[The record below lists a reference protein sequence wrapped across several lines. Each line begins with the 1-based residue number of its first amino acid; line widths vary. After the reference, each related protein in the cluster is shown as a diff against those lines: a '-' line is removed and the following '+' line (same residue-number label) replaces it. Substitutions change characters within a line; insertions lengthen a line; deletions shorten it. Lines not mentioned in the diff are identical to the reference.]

1 MSIRIGLPDINI
13 IFTQKAVTAVQRS
26 ERGVLCVIMQDAKQ
40 ETGIKKFIYKRGAD
54 VVKDDYS
61 TENYTALMRAFD
73 VAVNKVYVLRC
84 KPATEF
90 ADVVKELDKI
100 KFNYVCT
107 NIVGESPNNWQD
119 LLSKQVVQYNHDNQ
133 GHKCVC
139 VCANPTQADSK
150 YIIQLKGTGGTL
162 KDGKAVKAEDY
173 IIRIASTLCNLPMN
187 RSLTYYVFED
197 LASWDDSYI
206 TTEKPI
212 GQWISDGWLTLINDD
227 DVVKCG
233 RAVNSLTTFT
243 STDTEDMSYIIIV
256 EAMNLII
263 EDIYTTFKDY
273 YVGTYKNTLSNQ
285 RLFITSVNAYFRQLM
300 REEVLD
306 DSYDNHCYVDIE
318 SQRLAWLGIGKTEA
332 EDWSDAKVQEMTFRT
347 VVYLA
352 GDAKISNAMEDLVFK
367 ISLA

>member
-1 MSIRIGLPDINI
+1 MAIRIGLPDINI

-26 ERGVLCVIMQDAKQ
+26 ERGVLCVVMYDEKQ

-54 VVKDDYS
+54 VVKTDYS
-61 TENYTALMRAFD
+61 EANYTALMRAFD

-84 KPATEF
+84 KAETEF
-90 ADVVKELDKI
+90 SDIVKELDKI

-107 NIVGESPNNWQD
+107 NVKALQQQLAN
-119 LLSKQVVQYNHDNQ
+119 QVVQYNRDNQ
-133 GHKCVC
+133 GHKCVA
-139 VCANPTQADSK
+139 VVENITQADSK
-150 YIIQLKGTGGTL
+150 YVIQLKGTGGIL
-162 KDGKAVKAEDY
+162 KEGGSVSAEDY
-173 IIRIASTLCNLPMN
+173 VIRIASTLCNLPMN

-227 DVVKCG
+227 DEVKCG

-273 YVGTYKNTLSNQ
+273 YVGKYKNTLSNQ

-306 DSYDNHCYVDIE
+306 DSYDNHCYIDIE

-347 VVYLA
+347 VVYLG
-352 GDAKISNAMEDLVFK
+352 GDAKISNAMEDLKFQ
-367 ISLA
+367 IALA

>member
-1 MSIRIGLPDINI
+1 MSFRLDLPNIDI

-26 ERGVLCVIMQDAKQ
+26 ERGVLCVILKDTQQ

-54 VVKDDYS
+54 VVKTDY
-61 TENYTALMRAFD
+61 TQANYTALMRAFD

-84 KPATEF
+84 AEATEF
-90 ADVVKELDKI
+90 TDIAKELDKI

-107 NIVGESPNNWQD
+107 NVKADQNSLATD
-119 LLSKQVVQYNHDNQ
+119 TVQRNMDNQ

-139 VCANPTQADSK
+139 VVANPTQADSK

-162 KDGKAVKAEDY
+162 KDGTTVTAEDY
-173 IIRIASTLCNLPMN
+173 LIRIASTLCNLPMN

-197 LASWDDSYI
+197 LATWDDSYI
-206 TTEKPI
+206 DTESPI
-212 GQWISDGWLTLINDD
+212 GKWISDGWLILINDD
-227 DVVKCG
+227 DEVKCG
-233 RAVNSLTTFT
+233 RAVNSLHTFT
-243 STDTEDMSYIIIV
+243 STDTEPMSHIIIV

-273 YVGTYKNTLSNQ
+273 YVGKYKNTLSNQ

-318 SQRLAWLGIGKTEA
+318 SQRLAWLEVGKTEA
-332 EDWSDAKVQEMTFRT
+332 EDWTDAKVQEMTFRT
-347 VVYLA
+347 NVFLG
-352 GDAKISNAMEDLVFK
+352 GDVKISDAMEDLKFT
-367 ISLA
+367 IAMA

>member
-1 MSIRIGLPDINI
+1 MSYRIDLPNIDI

-26 ERGVLCVIMQDAKQ
+26 ERGVLCVIVKDKQQDS
-40 ETGIKKFIYKRGAD
+40 GVKKFVYKRLAD
-54 VVKDDYS
+54 VTTTDYETS
-61 TENYTALMRAFD
+61 NYTALKRAFD

-84 KPATEF
+84 AEATELT
-90 ADVVKELDKI
+90 DIVKELDKI

-107 NIVGESPNNWQD
+107 NVKALQQD
-119 LLSKQVVQYNHDNQ
+119 IANQVVQYNKDNQ
-133 GHKCVC
+133 GHKCVA
-139 VCANPTQADSK
+139 VVSEVTTADSK
-150 YIIQLKGTGGTL
+150 YVINLKGTGGTL
-162 KDGKAVKAEDY
+162 KDSTAVKAEDY
-173 IIRIASTLCNLPMN
+173 LIRIASTLCNLPMN

-197 LASWDDSYI
+197 LASWDDTYL

-212 GQWISDGWLTLINDD
+212 GDWISKGWLTLINDD
-227 DVVKCG
+227 DEVKCG

-273 YVGTYKNTLSNQ
+273 YVGKYKNTLSNQ

-332 EDWSDAKVQEMTFRT
+332 EDWDENKVQQMTFRT
-347 VVYLA
+347 NVFL
-352 GDAKISNAMEDLVFK
+352 GGEAKISNAMEDLKFT
-367 ISLA
+367 IALA

>member
-1 MSIRIGLPDINI
+1 MAYRLDLPDINI

-26 ERGVLCVIMQDAKQ
+26 ERGVLCVIVKDKQ
-40 ETGIKKFIYKRGAD
+40 QTTGIKKFVYKRLAD
-54 VVKDDYS
+54 ITTTDYE
-61 TENYTALMRAFD
+61 TANYTALKRAFD

-84 KPATEF
+84 SETSELT
-90 ADVVKELDKI
+90 DIVKELDKV

-107 NIVGESPNNWQD
+107 NVKALQQD
-119 LLSKQVVQYNHDNQ
+119 LANQIVQYNQDNQ

-139 VCANPTQADSK
+139 VASELTTADSK
-150 YIIQLKGTGGTL
+150 YVINLKGTGGTL
-162 KDGKAVKAEDY
+162 KDGTTVKAEDY
-173 IIRIASTLCNLPMN
+173 LIRIASTLCNLPMN

-197 LASWDDSYI
+197 LASWDDTYL
-206 TTEKPI
+206 TTEAPI
-212 GQWISDGWLTLINDD
+212 GKWITDGWLTLINDD
-227 DVVKCG
+227 DEVKCG
-233 RAVNSLTTFT
+233 RAINSLHTFT

-273 YVGTYKNTLSNQ
+273 YVGKYKNTLSNQ

-306 DSYDNHCYVDIE
+306 DAYDNHAYVDIE

-332 EDWSDAKVQEMTFRT
+332 EDWDDNKIQQMTFRT
-347 VVYLA
+347 NVFL
-352 GDAKISNAMEDLVFK
+352 GGEAKISNAMEDLKFT
-367 ISLA
+367 IALA